1 MSVKKDKNNS
11 IKTIQCR
18 LVADDNTLR
27 HLWELMAEKNTPL
40 ANEILQNLPKHD
52 DFKTWVENSRVP
64 NTVIEELCDLLKK
77 QEPFT
82 GQPGRFYTSATT
94 LVKYIYKSWLALNKR
109 LQRKIKG
116 KEKWLEM
123 LKSDAELEQ
132 ESSSSS
138 ETIRTKATEILAS
151 LAAQKTNNTNQKS
164 KSLKK
169 KSKQEQTVKF
179 PNIKSSVLFD
189 AYHQAEDSLTKCAVV
204 HLLKNNCQVNHL
216 EEDEE
221 KYTQQRRKKEIEI
234 ERLKEQLKS
243 RVPKGRDLIGEKWLG
258 TLEQAV
264 NSFPENENEAKSWQA
279 NLLRK
284 TKSVP
289 FPVAYETNEDMKW
302 SINDEGR
309 IFVSFNGLG
318 KLKFEVYCDKRHL
331 HLFRLFI
338 EDQEIKHQGRN
349 QHSSSLFLL
358 RSARISWSEKPGK
371 GKPWNLNRLH
381 LFCSIDTRMLTAEGT
396 QQVIEE
402 KVADVKNKLAK
413 AKQKEIELG
422 ELNSKQQAN
431 VKRKES
437 TLARINTPFPRP
449 HKPLYQG
456 KSHILVSVRFGLE
469 KPATIA
475 VFDAANN
482 KVLIYRTTKQLL
494 GGNYNL
500 LNSQRQQKQR
510 LSHQRHKA
518 QKRFAPNNYG
528 ESELGQYVD
537 RLLSKE
543 IVAIAKTYSA
553 GSIVV
558 PKLSDIREIIQSE
571 VQAKAEKKI
580 PGFIEGQKKYAK
592 DYLKSL
598 HSWSYGRLIKNIK
611 IQAAKAGI
619 VVETGQQPTR
629 ASPQEQAKDL
639 ALFSY
644 QCRIA

>member
-1 MSVKKDKNNS
+1 MSV
-11 IKTIQCR
+11 KTIQCR

-40 ANEILQNLPKHD
+40 ANEILQKLAKHD
-52 DFKTWVENSRVP
+52 DFETWVESGRMP
-64 NTVIEELCDLLKK
+64 KTVIKELCDSLKN
-77 QEPFT
+77 QEPFA
-82 GQPGRFYTSATT
+82 GQPGRFYTSAIS
-94 LVKYIYKSWLALNKR
+94 LVTYIYKSWLALNKR
-109 LQRKIKG
+109 LQRKIEG

-151 LAAQKTNNTNQKS
+151 LAAQKTDNTNQKS

-169 KSKQEQTVKF
+169 KKSKQEKIVKS
-179 PNIKSSVLFD
+179 PSIKSSVLFD
-189 AYHQAEDSLTKCAVV
+189 AYRQTEDSLTKCAVV
-204 HLLKNNCQVNHL
+204 HLLKNNCQVNDI

-234 ERLKEQLKS
+234 KRLKEQLKN
-243 RVPKGRDLIGEKWLG
+243 RVPKGRDLTGEKWLEA
-258 TLEQAV
+258 LEQAV

-279 NLLRK
+279 SLLRK
-284 TKSVP
+284 TKIVP
-289 FPVAYETNEDMKW
+289 FPVAYETNEDVKW

-309 IFVSFNGLG
+309 MFVSFNGLG

-331 HLFRLFI
+331 HLFRCFI

-371 GKPWNLNRLH
+371 GKPWNLHRLH

-402 KVADVKNKLAK
+402 KVADVKSKLAK

-422 ELNSKQQAN
+422 ELNSKQQADII
-431 VKRKES
+431 RKQS

-449 HKPLYQG
+449 SKPLYQG
-456 KSHILVSVRFGLE
+456 KSHILVGVSLGLE

-475 VFDAANN
+475 VFDAAND
-482 KVLIYRTTKQLL
+482 KVLIYLTTKQLL
-494 GGNYNL
+494 GDNYNL
-500 LNSQRQQKQR
+500 LNRQRQQKQR
-510 LSHQRHKA
+510 LAHQRHKA
-518 QKRFAPNNYG
+518 QKQFAPNNFG

-558 PKLSDIREIIQSE
+558 PKLSDMREVIQSE

-580 PGFIEGQKKYAK
+580 PGFIEGQKNYAK
-592 DYLKSL
+592 EYRKSI
-598 HSWSYGRLIKNIK
+598 HNWSYGRLIENIQS
-611 IQAAKAGI
+611 QAAKAGI
-619 VVETGQQPTR
+619 MVETGQQPTR
-629 ASPQEQAKDL
+629 GSPQEQAKDL
-639 ALFSY
+639 ALFAY
-644 QCRIA
+644 QYRLA